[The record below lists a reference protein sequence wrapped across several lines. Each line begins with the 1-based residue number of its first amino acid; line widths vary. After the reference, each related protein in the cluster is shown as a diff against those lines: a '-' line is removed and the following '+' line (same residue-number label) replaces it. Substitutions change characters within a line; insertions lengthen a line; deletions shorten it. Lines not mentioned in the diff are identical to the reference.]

1 MKLSI
6 GISRIIPPQLPN
18 VLPRL
23 RLLNL
28 LDENRNKKLILTLE
42 QATQGKTTLA
52 ASWLQISKYPFA
64 CVNLD
69 DGDPDAARLLELVP
83 QSSLYA
89 ERGVLKTSVKYII
102 NVKAYTQP
110 ASIIEH
116 LGTNLVRQ
124 RRRQDLSWWIEALP
138 EEIVEDD
145 T

>member
-1 MKLSI
+1 
-6 GISRIIPPQLPN
+6 
-18 VLPRL
+18 
-23 RLLNL
+23 
-28 LDENRNKKLILTLE
+28 
-42 QATQGKTTLA
+42 LA
-52 ASWLQISKYPFA
+52 ASWLQISKSPFA

-69 DGDPDAARLLELVP
+69 DEGFDAARLLELQP

-89 ERGVLKTSVKYII
+89 ERGALKTAVKYII

>member
-1 MKLSI
+1 MRLPI
-6 GISRIIPPQLPN
+6 NISKIIPPQVPH

-23 RLLNL
+23 RRLNL
-28 LDENRNKKLILTLE
+28 LDENRNKELILILE
-42 QATQGKTTLA
+42 QAAQGKTTLA
-52 ASWLQISKYPFA
+52 ALWLQISKYPFA

-69 DGDPDAARLLELVP
+69 DGDPDASRLLESVP

-102 NVKAYTQP
+102 NVKTYTQP

-124 RRRQDLSWWIEALP
+124 RRRQDLSGWIEALP